1 MADPCIVSFTPER
14 AGDFAR
20 LNQAWIEQFFRM
32 EESDYTMLR
41 NPQAYILDG
50 GGQIFFAIDGD
61 ETIGTVAAARV
72 SDTTFEL
79 AKMAVSPSHQGRGLG
94 RLLGEA
100 AIAYARSQGATTM
113 FLDTSS
119 KLPTAIALYERLG
132 FRHTTPP
139 EPSRYARSDVYMELA
154 LGAPE

>member
-1 MADPCIVSFTPER
+1 
-14 AGDFAR
+14 
-20 LNQAWIEQFFRM
+20 
-32 EESDYTMLR
+32 MLR
-41 NPQAYILDG
+41 NPQTYILDG
-50 GGQIFFAIDGD
+50 GGQIFFALDGD
-61 ETIGTVAAARV
+61 EAIGTVASARV

-100 AIAYARSQGATTM
+100 AIAYARSQGATMM

-132 FRHTTPP
+132 FRHTPPP
-139 EPSRYARSDVYMELA
+139 EPSRYARSDVYMELRLA
-154 LGAPE
+154 GD